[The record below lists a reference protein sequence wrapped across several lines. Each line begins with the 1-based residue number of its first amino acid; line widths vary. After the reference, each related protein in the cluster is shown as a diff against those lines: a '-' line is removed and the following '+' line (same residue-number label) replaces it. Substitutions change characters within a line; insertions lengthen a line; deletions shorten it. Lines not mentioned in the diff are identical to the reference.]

1 MSDVALVSFSDQRV
15 FNGTVAKERVRIRQ
29 AEQETHR
36 LRASERDARLT
47 AKRPDHFTVTFLNGR
62 RLDAKDMYA
71 RDCRVEAERDAALHA
86 AAIDAGDAPRAPA
99 REKNCA
105 GPPGHAHDDDDV
117 DPAKAPFCRVF
128 PKPPKGPEMRRL
140 AAVDAGG
147 MHATRPKP
155 HVSRT
160 FREKCVSREN
170 TRSARA
176 AAAAAAAA
184 ARRARRS
191 GESARRACLRE
202 FVFVLPP
209 PHPKPS
215 QIRAAH
221 RPDGPARRARRGGV
235 PRVGGRR

>member
-1 MSDVALVSFSDQRV
+1 
-15 FNGTVAKERVRIRQ
+15 
-29 AEQETHR
+29 
-36 LRASERDARLT
+36 
-47 AKRPDHFTVTFLNGR
+47 
-62 RLDAKDMYA
+62 MYA

-86 AAIDAGDAPRAPA
+86 AAIDAGDAPRAPT

-160 FREKCVSREN
+160 FREKYAPHTDPTVPLDELVAEAYPVSGG
-170 TRSARA
+170 
-176 AAAAAAAA
+176 AAA
-184 ARRARRS
+184 ARASSAASALSTPPASALPAAR
-191 GESARRACLRE
+191 
-202 FVFVLPP
+202 
-209 PHPKPS
+209 
-215 QIRAAH
+215 
-221 RPDGPARRARRGGV
+221 D
-235 PRVGGRR
+235 

>member
-1 MSDVALVSFSDQRV
+1 MTDVALVSFSDQRV

-170 TRSARA
+170 TRSARPRPRPRRRRPV
-176 AAAAAAAA
+176 
-184 ARRARRS
+184 ARGVLERARV
-191 GESARRACLRE
+191 ARA
-202 FVFVLPP
+202 
-209 PHPKPS
+209 
-215 QIRAAH
+215 
-221 RPDGPARRARRGGV
+221 
-235 PRVGGRR
+235 